1 MSASLDLPA
10 APPATTAANQPPRAT
25 ARTLAARLG
34 APSALASRV
43 PSVRVPAVKLPTA
56 ARNAWNLT
64 LGEGLEPYTPTP
76 SRVIDDGPHRTL
88 RKYDVPA
95 DGNHDDHP
103 VLLVPPLAVDIS
115 CFDLRP
121 EQSLAQH
128 LIDTGH
134 APYVIDYGTIAFAD
148 RDLGFEE
155 WIDDIIPAAIKRVS
169 AENGG
174 KPIDVVA
181 WCLGGTMTLLSAAA
195 HPEQQIRSIATVATP
210 IDYAKLPNLVP
221 LRTAARFTGG
231 RFTTYGT
238 KLMGGM
244 PSPFVKLTFRATAF
258 QRELKKPWFI
268 ARNLGNTETLARM
281 ESIERFMGQ
290 MPGYPG
296 RLYLQLWQRIM
307 LRNDLAKG
315 QLILGDRRI
324 DLGRV
329 NKPVLAI
336 AGTGDAITSVP
347 AARHL
352 GTILTGSPGVRFET
366 APGSH
371 LGVLAGPGAPEHT
384 WPHIDA
390 FLAEQQAAANA

>member
-1 MSASLDLPA
+1 MSASLDLPT
-10 APPATTAANQPPRAT
+10 APPTAPEKS
-25 ARTLAARLG
+25 
-34 APSALASRV
+34 SAFASRI
-43 PSVRVPAVKLPTA
+43 PTA

-64 LGEGLEPYTPTP
+64 LGEGLEPYAPTP
-76 SRVIDDGPHRTL
+76 STVIHEAPHRTL

-95 DGNHDDHP
+95 GGNHDDHP
-103 VLLVPPLAVDIS
+103 VLLVPPLAVPIS
-115 CFDLRP
+115 CFDLRS

-134 APYVIDYGTIAFAD
+134 APYVVDYGTISFAD

-155 WIDDIIPAAIKRVS
+155 WIDDIIPAAIERVS
-169 AENGG
+169 TEHGG

-195 HPEQQIRSIATVATP
+195 HPEQPIRSIATVATP

-231 RFTTYGT
+231 RVTTYGT

-281 ESIERFMGQ
+281 ESIERFMSQ

-329 NKPVLAI
+329 DKPVLAI

-352 GTILTGSPGVRFET
+352 ATILTGSPGVRFET

-371 LGVLAGPGAPEHT
+371 LGVLTGPGAPEHT

-390 FLAEQQAAANA
+390 FLAEQQATANA